1 MTIYLIS
8 EAKQL
13 KTGGFMP
20 IQPIAYHSDF
30 ATALEYL
37 DKKRTENPYNDYSI
51 QDVEE
56 AAI

>member
-37 DKKRTENPYNDYSI
+37 YKKRTENPYNDY
-51 QDVEE
+51 
-56 AAI
+56 